1 MDFEKVLKK
10 LLISSFFLMFFT
22 NIHINVSKEALSFSS
37 SLIKDHAPNHFILK
51 KWYQTKI
58 RSEKRT
64 NNGFLDLLKIKVSD
78 ITIFDDLIAHAM
90 FVLSHIF
97 LFFLK
102 LIYSTVFHLTYI
114 LAPIGALLF
123 LFDITEGSLRGFITS
138 SIWCTFMPLVLVCI
152 LLIVGDTF
160 NSKDSTISHIDSL
173 IWLFG
178 ITFLLVLTPVITL
191 GIISSSGIS
200 SYSSLF
206 GSKMLSQSLASY
218 ALIKTMSHK
227 GHHLGRRAIF
237 KGKQLREK
245 IGNNI
250 I

>member
-1 MDFEKVLKK
+1 
-10 LLISSFFLMFFT
+10 MFFT
-22 NIHINVSKEALSFSS
+22 NIHIYVSREALSFSS
-37 SLIKDHAPNHFILK
+37 KLIKDHAPNHFILK

-58 RSEKRT
+58 KPKRRTQEKYKG
-64 NNGFLDLLKIKVSD
+64 GFLDLLKIKVAD

-90 FVLSHIF
+90 FILSHIF

-102 LIYSTVFHLTYI
+102 LIFSTVFHLTYI

-138 SIWCTFMPLVLVCI
+138 SIWCTLMPLVLVCI

-160 NSKDSTISHIDSL
+160 HAKDSTISHIDSL

-191 GIISSSGIS
+191 GLISSSGIS

-206 GSKMLSQSLASY
+206 GSKMLSQTLTSY
-218 ALIKTMSHK
+218 ALIKSTAAK
-227 GHHLGRRAIF
+227 GNLYGRKALYKGRQLKEKLG
-237 KGKQLREK
+237 
-245 IGNNI
+245 NSI